1 MNILNVRKFYDP
13 RSLFLRFLSSSEKG
27 LKRDSNP
34 DLFDV
39 FVSRVK
45 LICYKSFEFIDRRIL
60 KSFTS

>member
-27 LKRDSNP
+27 LKRDSDH
-34 DLFDV
+34 DLYDV

-45 LICYKSFEFIDRRIL
+45 LICYKSFEFIDRRML
-60 KSFTS
+60 KTFTS